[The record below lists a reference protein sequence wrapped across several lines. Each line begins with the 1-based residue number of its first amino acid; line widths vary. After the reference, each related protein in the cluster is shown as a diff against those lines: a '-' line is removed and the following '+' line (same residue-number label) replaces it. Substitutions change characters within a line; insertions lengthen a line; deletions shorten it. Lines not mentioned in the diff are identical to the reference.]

1 MDRLFA
7 SAEREQPLEW
17 QAYRA
22 RLRKRDVIGT
32 ADAQR
37 ALSQCGGYE

>member
-17 QAYRA
+17 QAYRV
-22 RLRKRDVIGT
+22 RLRKQDVIGT
-32 ADAQR
+32 ADAPAR
-37 ALSQCGGYE
+37 IVAMRRL